1 MQNEQKI
8 DIIPYQHSDLEAIET
23 IHDRARKIELGYA
36 RLEKAFI
43 PFKIAAEREHFFDYD
58 GIFVAEADG
67 TTAGFAACSKKE
79 LAWLYVSPD
88 FMRRGV
94 GRALASY
101 ALDKFPEI
109 KYVEVLFGN
118 CPAKALYESL
128 GFEVT

>member
-1 MQNEQKI
+1 MQHTI
-8 DIIPYQHSDLEAIET
+8 YIRPYKDTDLEAIEA
-23 IHDRARKIELGYA
+23 IHDRARKIELGYT
-36 RLEKAFI
+36 RSEKAFI